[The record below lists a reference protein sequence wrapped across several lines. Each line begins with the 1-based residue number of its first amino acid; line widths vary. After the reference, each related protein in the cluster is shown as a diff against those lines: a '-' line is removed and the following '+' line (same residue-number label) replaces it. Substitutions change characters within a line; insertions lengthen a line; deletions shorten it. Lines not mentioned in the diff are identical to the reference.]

1 MKKVFSFIV
10 TLLLITA
17 SFAQSDKYTK
27 AMEAL
32 VPSIDT
38 TRSYD
43 GLITLA
49 NSFERIANA
58 EKTQWLPFYYAALAN
73 LNATYT
79 FTMDGSFGD
88 KTADI
93 DPLASVIRPS

>member
-1 MKKVFSFIV
+1 MKNVFSFIV
-10 TLLLITA
+10 ASLLVTA
-17 SFAQSDKYTK
+17 SFAQSDKYSK

-49 NSFERIANA
+49 NSFERIQMR
-58 EKTQWLPFYYAALAN
+58 KKHSGCLFIMRHWLILM
-73 LNATYT
+73 LR
-79 FTMDGSFGD
+79 
-88 KTADI
+88 
-93 DPLASVIRPS
+93 V